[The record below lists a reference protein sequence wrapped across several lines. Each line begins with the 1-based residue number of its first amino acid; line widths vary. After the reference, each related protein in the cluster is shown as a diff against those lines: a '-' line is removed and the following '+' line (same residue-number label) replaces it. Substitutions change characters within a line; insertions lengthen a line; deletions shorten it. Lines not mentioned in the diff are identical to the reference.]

1 MSDRLKG
8 KVTVVTGIASGIG
21 SGIALA
27 FASEG
32 AQVVGVDLN
41 VAGAQAVAA
50 KARERG
56 FEISVEA
63 PVNLLNENECQE
75 LMEGTA
81 SHYGGVDVLVNAAA
95 VVEFA
100 WIDEMTLAQWRKTI
114 AGELD
119 IVFLPC
125 QAAWPHLLKRGRGS
139 IINFASVAAHQA
151 TKALPAVAHAAG
163 KGGIRAMTKQ
173 LAMEGARHGIRAN
186 SVSPG
191 LIVSDATRAAFEQNP
206 EFRKV
211 IEDKIMLDRLGQPED
226 IAWAAVYLASD
237 EASWVT
243 GSDFV
248 IDGGMTSW

>member
-8 KVTVVTGIASGIG
+8 KVAVVTGIASGIG
-21 SGIALA
+21 GGIALA

-50 KARERG
+50 KAREG
-56 FEISVEA
+56 GLEINVQA
-63 PVNLLNENECQE
+63 PVNLLNVDDCRE
-75 LMEGTA
+75 LMEET
-81 SHYGGVDVLVNAAA
+81 SRHYGGLDVLVNAAA

-125 QAAWPHLLKRGRGS
+125 QAAWPHLLRRGQGA

-151 TKALPAVAHAAG
+151 TKTLPAIAHAAG

-173 LAMEGARHGIRAN
+173 LAMEGAPKRIRAN
-186 SVSPG
+186 SISPG
-191 LIVSDATRAAFEQNP
+191 LIVSDATRAAFRQNP
-206 EFRKV
+206 GFRKV